1 MTLGISAVRLVTEN
15 FITQLIV
22 VITKN
27 TLIALNVTRRISG
40 PLKH

>member
-1 MTLGISAVRLVTEN
+1 MTLGISAVRLVKGN
-15 FITQLIV
+15 FITQLSV